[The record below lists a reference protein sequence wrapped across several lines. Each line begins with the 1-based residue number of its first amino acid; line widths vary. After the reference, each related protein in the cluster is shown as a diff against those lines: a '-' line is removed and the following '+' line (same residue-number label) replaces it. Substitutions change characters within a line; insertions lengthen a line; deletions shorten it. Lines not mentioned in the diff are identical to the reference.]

1 MKLMNP
7 LMAVVLMLMFLPLTC
22 AAAVEMRDGM
32 WELTTTMDVP
42 GMKMPPQKMKH
53 CYTKEDV
60 KDQKKMVNTNK
71 DCTVTELNTIG
82 NKVSW
87 KMKCTGKNPGS
98 FSGES
103 TFAGDSYVSIMKMQ
117 SQGMAM
123 DMNVKGKR
131 IGTCK

>member
-1 MKLMNP
+1 MKFIMVVFLL
-7 LMAVVLMLMFLPLTC
+7 LMAVPLTC
-22 AAAVEMRDGM
+22 AAVEMQDGL
-32 WELTTTMDVP
+32 WELTTVMDMP

-60 KDQKKMVNTNK
+60 KDQKKMVNNNK

-87 KMKCTGKNPGS
+87 KMKCTGKNAGTS
-98 FSGES
+98 SGET
-103 TFAGDSYVSIMKMQ
+103 TFTGDSYDSIIKMQ

-123 DMNVKGKR
+123 NMKTKGKR
-131 IGTCK
+131 IGACK